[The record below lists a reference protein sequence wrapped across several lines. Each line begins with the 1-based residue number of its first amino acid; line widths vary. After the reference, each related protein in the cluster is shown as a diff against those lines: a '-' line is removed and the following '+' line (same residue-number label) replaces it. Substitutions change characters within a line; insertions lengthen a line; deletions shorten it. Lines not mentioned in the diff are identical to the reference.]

1 MKKFIIGSALIG
13 ILTSQSFGIIRADK
27 VTSSSKILSQET
39 TRVINSKSSFN
50 KSLSS
55 NVQNYW
61 SSNILPCSVS
71 TDSGKM
77 FGVGKNETEYLK
89 TFGTGSLEIYT
100 EFEYC
105 GDTGMHDQ
113 TVHLPSGVY
122 TKNSIEK
129 KAINVNI
136 YTTGGYKHTINV
148 GYYFC
153 DKHSK
158 VIHVVMDS
166 NKLQGEVLNYS
177 TPSKVGNNYQFINY
191 IHIGVVSQSY
201 IDSLNK
207 SNSLNLSNS
216 TTEDGSSSL
225 SNVKSSLS
233 SSNVSSL
240 IKNSSISTYS
250 SSKSNLSNPSLNSVK
265 KSDSKSNS
273 NGHNSLNLKSSVKK
287 LDSSSKLVNSSNS
300 TLNGNIHIDDDNQQ
314 GLKGYSSKN
323 SGNASGKSL
332 IKLNSAE
339 LKSVSKQ
346 FNQSEDGSSRENIK
360 HHDDL
365 NVQGQMKSKKEAN
378 LNTNSNAQKLP
389 QTGDK
394 TFNVFEFIL
403 DLFK

>member
-1 MKKFIIGSALIG
+1 MKKFIIDSALIG

-39 TRVINSKSSFN
+39 TRVNSKSSFN

-61 SSNILPCSVS
+61 SSNIFPCSVS
-71 TDSGKM
+71 TDSGKR
-77 FGVGKNETEYLK
+77 FGVGKNEMEYLK

-207 SNSLNLSNS
+207 SNSLSLSNS
-216 TTEDGSSSL
+216 AMEDGSSSL

-273 NGHNSLNLKSSVKK
+273 SENNSLNLKSSVKK
-287 LDSSSKLVNSSNS
+287 SNSSSELKDSANSKF
-300 TLNGNIHIDDDNQQ
+300 NGNIPDNDDNQQ
-314 GLKGYSSKN
+314 ASKGYSSKN
-323 SGNASGKSL
+323 SLGKSL
-332 IKLNSAE
+332 TESSSSE
-339 LKSVSKQ
+339 LKSVSKRV
-346 FNQSEDGSSRENIK
+346 NQIENSSVGDNIK
-360 HHDDL
+360 HQNDL
-365 NVQGQMKSKKEAN
+365 NAQGQTESKQQNN
-378 LNTNSNAQKLP
+378 LKTGPNSDNQKLP
-389 QTGDK
+389 QTGDRP
-394 TFNVFEFIL
+394 FNIIEFIF

>member
-39 TRVINSKSSFN
+39 TRVNSKSSFN

-71 TDSGKM
+71 TDSGKRI
-77 FGVGKNETEYLK
+77 GVGKNEMEYLK

-122 TKNSIEK
+122 TKNSIEN
-129 KAINVNI
+129 APIDVNI

-216 TTEDGSSSL
+216 AMEDGSSSL

-265 KSDSKSNS
+265 KSDSKLNS
-273 NGHNSLNLKSSVKK
+273 SENNSLNLKSSVKK
-287 LDSSSKLVNSSNS
+287 SNSSSELKDSANSKF
-300 TLNGNIHIDDDNQQ
+300 NGNIPDNDDNQQ
-314 GLKGYSSKN
+314 ASKGYSSKN
-323 SGNASGKSL
+323 SLGKSL
-332 IKLNSAE
+332 TKSSSSE
-339 LKSVSKQ
+339 LKSVSKRV
-346 FNQSEDGSSRENIK
+346 NQIENSSVGDNIK
-360 HHDDL
+360 HQNDL
-365 NVQGQMKSKKEAN
+365 NAQGQTESKQQNN
-378 LNTNSNAQKLP
+378 LKTGPNSDNQKLP
-389 QTGDK
+389 QTGDRP
-394 TFNVFEFIL
+394 FNIIEFIF